1 MGIQR
6 HTFSHHDCIV
16 RITCRVLSA
25 DFLHDRHIYC
35 TTLAVSKCWLENK
48 GHRKVVQINV
58 NIIIGISSRHRSVS
72 KQQTKYNVCIK
83 QELTCLINLYNKYP
97 HKPSVLVDKTLHTRI
112 RRVLFCNDRHYIWPT
127 NTNFQKIQF
136 NVLCFSEV
144 RTCFKLSSLLY
155 TSYNCTLYS
164 YSLTY
169 CNPVTSLPEVNIVS
183 DL

>member
-16 RITCRVLSA
+16 RITCRVLCA

-112 RRVLFCNDRHYIWPT
+112 RC
-127 NTNFQKIQF
+127 
-136 NVLCFSEV
+136 CFFATIDIIFGQQTLTF
-144 RTCFKLSSLLY
+144 RK
-155 TSYNCTLYS
+155 YN
-164 YSLTY
+164 LTY
-169 CNPVTSLPEVNIVS
+169 YAFLRSEHVLNYHLCCIQVIIAHYTRIV
-183 DL
+183 